1 MELGA
6 AVALVLVSNAKVM
19 IASNGHR
26 DSSLFE
32 VQWARESA
40 IRIRRVPSISV
51 ARPAPYPTSEGAR
64 CCGGVDAR
72 FMEVAMKIA
81 RRFLMFG
88 ILPALLISAPAA
100 QAQMASPWDGTW
112 KGTMGRIVPSDIT
125 ITIAQGKV
133 VSYTVRGAPY
143 DIQYSKLTPDA
154 VSFGDKDN
162 YFMKLKKTSDTTA
175 MAKVHGRL
183 GSGVASLTKG

>member
-1 MELGA
+1 MIT
-6 AVALVLVSNAKVM
+6 SND
-19 IASNGHR
+19 HR

-32 VQWARESA
+32 VQRARGSA
-40 IRIRRVPSISV
+40 IRIPTRTKHSI

-64 CCGGVDAR
+64 YCGGVDSR
-72 FMEVAMKIA
+72 FMEVVMRIA

-100 QAQMASPWDGTW
+100 QAQNASPWDGTW
-112 KGTMGRIVPSDIT
+112 KGTMGRIAPSDIA

-143 DIQYSKLTPDA
+143 DIQYSKLTA
-154 VSFGDKDN
+154 ATVSFGDRDN